1 MNKLNRLEFSDCLKC
16 ISIGRE
22 SREYFYKLNVN
33 ITSNNGKKQ
42 CTIKIMY
49 YVCTFINLKK
59 SNHKN

>member
-22 SREYFYKLNVN
+22 RRDYFCKLNVN

-49 YVCTFINLKK
+49 YVYTFIDLEK
-59 SNHKN
+59 